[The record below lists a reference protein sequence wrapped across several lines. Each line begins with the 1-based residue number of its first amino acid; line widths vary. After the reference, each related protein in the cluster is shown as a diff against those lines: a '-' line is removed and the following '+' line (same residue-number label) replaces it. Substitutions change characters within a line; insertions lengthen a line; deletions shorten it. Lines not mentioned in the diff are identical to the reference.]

1 MITQIDFFD
10 PVIMGKQLKRLR
22 NSISLSQ
29 EKFAENIGMSKDSV
43 YNYEKGKTAI
53 PHDLVKKLCVEFNVS
68 ADYFYFEID
77 KPLKLDIEYNKINS
91 FEIEIAKC
99 TDLEKKQI
107 IEILKVIRMKS
118 TVL

>member
-10 PVIMGKQLKRLR
+10 QVIMGKQLKRLR

-53 PHDLVKKLCVEFNVS
+53 PHDLVKKLCV
-68 ADYFYFEID
+68 YF
-77 KPLKLDIEYNKINS
+77 L
-91 FEIEIAKC
+91 
-99 TDLEKKQI
+99 
-107 IEILKVIRMKS
+107 S
-118 TVL
+118 TTTLLHR